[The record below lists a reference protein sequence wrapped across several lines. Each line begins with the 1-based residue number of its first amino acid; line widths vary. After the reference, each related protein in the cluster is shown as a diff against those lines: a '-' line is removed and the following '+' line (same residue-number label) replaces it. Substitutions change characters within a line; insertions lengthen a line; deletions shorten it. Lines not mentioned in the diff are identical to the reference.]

1 MTRPIGLL
9 AELSPAE
16 RRAVLARMSRHTY
29 AVGDVVCTEGD
40 PADAVHFVVEGRIVA
55 RRASADGD
63 VHAYAVMGPGQ
74 AFGEIAMIRQ
84 ERRRTATIEALE
96 PTVTLSLRY
105 ADFEQLCA
113 AHPEVNRLLLRLL
126 AARVTRLTDAL
137 MQALHEPAEQRVVR
151 VLLSLCGLYGSPA
164 PGEPPITVALNQT
177 VLAELAGVTRPTANR
192 VLRRLESEGVVRLD
206 RARVSIRD
214 PSALAAHIDLPDLT
228 PREIE
233 CGEPRGRPRAGSRHA
248 RHPGR

>member
-9 AELSPAE
+9 AELPPAE
-16 RRAVLARMSRHTY
+16 RQAVLARMSQHTY
-29 AVGDVVCTEGD
+29 AVGEVICTEGD
-40 PADAVHFVVEGRIVA
+40 PADAVHFVVGGRMVA
-55 RRASADGD
+55 RRASPDGD
-63 VHAYAVMGPGQ
+63 VHAYAVIGPGQ
-74 AFGEIAMIRQ
+74 AFGEIAMIRR

-96 PTVTLSLRY
+96 PTVTLSLRF

-151 VLLSLCGLYGSPA
+151 VLLSLSGHYSSPA
-164 PGEPPITVALNQT
+164 RQDQTVTVTLNQT

-192 VLRRLESEGVVRLD
+192 VLRRLEGSGTIDLD
-206 RARVSIRD
+206 RGRVHILD
-214 PSALAAHIDLPDLT
+214 VSALRHAEGLEPVE
-228 PREIE
+228 PRENRPD
-233 CGEPRGRPRAGSRHA
+233 GLRPR
-248 RHPGR
+248 